1 MKDINLICGRF
12 MPFTKGHQSVLEAL
26 YKENGYPTVVACIKN
41 TKHDAKHPFDD
52 ELIAKE
58 FDTCLNNEKFFEDHI
73 YVTSAA
79 IDKIGAAL
87 KEKGY
92 LAHLWGC
99 GTDRAKSFERMA
111 SNPKYIVDFADDF
124 KVFVVER
131 DENSNGI
138 DGISATKVREAIKND
153 DKKEFE
159 RMMPKG
165 AGKLFDEF
173 KEQLSKVNESS
184 SCNLCDYIENLNYM
198 DIE

>member
-1 MKDINLICGRF
+1 

-41 TKHDAKHPFDD
+41 TKHDTKHPFDD
-52 ELIAKE
+52 DLIAKE
-58 FDTCLNNEKFFEDHI
+58 FDTCLKNEKFFEDHI
-73 YVTSAA
+73 YVASAA
-79 IDKIGAAL
+79 IDKVGVAL

-131 DENSNGI
+131 DENSNDI

-198 DIE
+198 DVE